1 MPELKNYDSVI
12 EEWIIKG
19 NDAETAKTV
28 TIEQVD
34 ALIEICSIDE
44 KWKKLLEIF
53 RSGRIHDSWLAAN
66 WPVGFDELILCAPLC
81 KLVDWECAKCHVG
94 MRQNNFSC
102 ANDDSLFGYIAVL
115 LAVEKRELLLKHLA
129 KIKLVLENE
138 NIYWDITRH
147 EIEIKTG
154 TSY

>member
-1 MPELKNYDSVI
+1 MSELKNYDSVI

-19 NDAETAKTV
+19 NDAETAKIVTV
-28 TIEQVD
+28 EQVN
-34 ALIEICSIDE
+34 ALIGICGNDG

-66 WPVGFDELILCAPLC
+66 WPEGFDELILCAPLC

-115 LAVEKRELLLKHLA
+115 LSVENRELLLEHLE
-129 KIKLVLENE
+129 KIKLVLEND
-138 NIYWDITRH
+138 NVLWDLYRH
-147 EIEIKTG
+147 EIVQNTKI
-154 TSY
+154 